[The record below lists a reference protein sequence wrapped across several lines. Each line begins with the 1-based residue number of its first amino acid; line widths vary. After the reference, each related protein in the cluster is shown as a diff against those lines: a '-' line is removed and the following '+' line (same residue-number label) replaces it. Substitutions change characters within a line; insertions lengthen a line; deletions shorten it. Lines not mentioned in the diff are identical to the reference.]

1 MAILMFEPSENGRLN
16 FSIEYENA
24 LFAIVPASCALFAM
38 LLHGISKRL
47 WRRAARRNPKAK
59 MVTTDKMA
67 FAILLILHSVSLGL
81 YFSLSNASTRY
92 MGSSSAAAYT
102 VRFIAALLMCL
113 AVFLFGPH
121 LKVTT
126 DLYLL
131 GTCITDGFRIH
142 TPWAAVNQLGE
153 PKAISLAALQTAII
167 VVTAATLV
175 VSELKA
181 NSSLRTARKKS
192 GPAHVDEPNS
202 GTLGVLFFGWLW
214 PLLAHGSKNQ
224 LVASDMASSII
235 RSKAIY
241 EMVDD
246 LGNNGVR
253 PACNEHPGSS
263 WTSGIQPN
271 VYVIVHKVALRSLAR
286 APPAGGWSAAKGK
299 VLVHVTQDS
308 AAVSAAINIIGM
320 MIPNFIIVAIGSWML
335 FRKIQLAFLGP
346 LLAAAVCTLIPILL
360 GKPLSRSERNLLE
373 ASERRI
379 STVKHLISELR
390 NIRFG
395 YMQHTIERQ
404 AANERRLEIMAAAKF
419 RRILSIVIVVAIFLS
434 SVAILAAFGGYS
446 LLPHRRLDYGV
457 LFTSLSTMQI
467 MLTPLL
473 SIIQMLPSLIASVV
487 SWKRLLAF
495 FEQENE
501 DEQAQ
506 ATTITPQKTEGSSN
520 LPALGGEVDVRMN
533 MIPPAVNYL
542 PLQMKNVTSLWAA
555 DVTAVRNASLS
566 VAAGRLAIVA
576 GIAGSGKSNL
586 LMTILGET
594 QLASG
599 TLHVATKVSFCDQSL
614 WFLPE
619 ASIRENIIFG
629 KAYDEALYQAVTT
642 CCCLDR
648 DFSALQDSD
657 ETKLSVIGAPLSGG
671 QRRRVSLA
679 RALYQGGDLFVFDDI
694 FNGLDATTRNT
705 VAANVFGAHGFLP
718 KRRAAGVLCCTTPPS
733 IMSSFANTEFYVME
747 SGRLRAMVK
756 SSFADQT
763 LEHQGTEGSLTAQ
776 ANNPHDYSGLNGPA
790 ARQESAMRETDV
802 AVDAGATTEATK
814 KKSLEAHRMY
824 FKSLGSPL
832 VIATVFIF
840 LFIWVAVERA
850 SEFWLSQWTS
860 YATIPGIDL
869 NTGYYVG
876 IYAAF
881 SIAGVV
887 AAFIS
892 VWIFFNRAIP
902 SSSIS
907 LHKDM
912 LAVLSKTPVF
922 HVEQHRLET
931 VNHFINDIEA
941 VDLHLPQSLHNLIS
955 VIASALGSLVVIGI
969 GSPFTL
975 IGLPILLPLLFF
987 LQKFYLSTSFQLR
1000 SLRVAA
1006 QAPMLEM
1013 VSALLEG
1020 RTTILALRQEQ
1031 YTARVMSDRIQRGLK
1046 IGYLFSAVQ
1055 IWVTLMLGLLNGC
1068 LAIALATL
1076 LIGLGGSKSVA
1087 WGGLAL
1093 VNIIRLGQDNMLLMN
1108 WWTSFESEMAS
1119 MDRIYG
1125 YIHLTP
1131 QERRQALDM
1140 RPPSDW
1146 PKRGSIRLDNLS
1158 LAHGERQVVKHL
1170 SVNIPPK
1177 SKVAILGRTGSGKT
1191 SLLQTFFGLIRSSSG
1206 CVQVDGLDLDAIEGE
1221 SVQSRFVGHPQNFI
1235 PNAGGT
1241 VRQNLDLV
1249 GILPVSRIQEVLT
1262 RLAPP
1267 HMAAEI
1273 MAKLDSQWN
1282 ECNFSQG
1289 WQQTIGICRTLV
1301 RQSNIYVLDEPTS
1314 GMDEDGHT
1322 TAMETIFSVL
1332 SDRTII
1338 ATMHTLTGIEKF
1350 DQIIVLED
1358 GRLVEQGSPAEL
1370 LALEGSMLKQ
1380 LVSAD

>member
-1 MAILMFEPSENGRLN
+1 
-16 FSIEYENA
+16 
-24 LFAIVPASCALFAM
+24 
-38 LLHGISKRL
+38 
-47 WRRAARRNPKAK
+47 

-102 VRFIAALLMCL
+102 VRFITALLMCL

-181 NSSLRTARKKS
+181 NSSLRTARKKA

-224 LVASDMASSII
+224 LVASDMASAII

-246 LGNNGVR
+246 LGKCVGDEEFLSKFAMDFLFGVILQILSAGATLAQ
-253 PACNEHPGSS
+253 PFI
-263 WTSGIQPN
+263 IQAI
-271 VYVIVHKVALRSLAR
+271 VSYLQGEKKTAAGTWLVIAMVFDQLAMSILEAHGRLAFSQMSIRMRSVIVHKVALRSLAR

-404 AANERRLEIMAAAKF
+404 AANERRLEIMAATKF

-629 KAYDEALYQAVTT
+629 KAYDEALYQAVIT

-657 ETKLSVIGAPLSGG
+657 ETKMSVIGAPLSGG

-850 SEFWLSQWTS
+850 SAFWLSQWAS

-869 NTGYYVG
+869 NTGYYV
-876 IYAAF
+876 
-881 SIAGVV
+881 
-887 AAFIS
+887 
-892 VWIFFNRAIP
+892 
-902 SSSIS
+902 
-907 LHKDM
+907 
-912 LAVLSKTPVF
+912 
-922 HVEQHRLET
+922 
-931 VNHFINDIEA
+931 
-941 VDLHLPQSLHNLIS
+941 
-955 VIASALGSLVVIGI
+955 ALGSLVVIGI

-1119 MDRIYG
+1119 IDRIYR

-1146 PKRGSIRLDNLS
+1146 PKRGSIRLDKLS
-1158 LAHGERQVVKHL
+1158 LAHG
-1170 SVNIPPK
+1170 
-1177 SKVAILGRTGSGKT
+1177 
-1191 SLLQTFFGLIRSSSG
+1191 SSG
-1206 CVQVDGLDLDAIEGE
+1206 CVQVDGLDLAAIEGE

-1249 GILPVSRIQEVLT
+1249 GTLPVSRIQEVLT

-1289 WQQTIGICRTLV
+1289 WQQTIGICRTLI

>member
-1 MAILMFEPSENGRLN
+1 
-16 FSIEYENA
+16 
-24 LFAIVPASCALFAM
+24 
-38 LLHGISKRL
+38 
-47 WRRAARRNPKAK
+47 
-59 MVTTDKMA
+59 
-67 FAILLILHSVSLGL
+67 
-81 YFSLSNASTRY
+81 
-92 MGSSSAAAYT
+92 
-102 VRFIAALLMCL
+102 
-113 AVFLFGPH
+113 
-121 LKVTT
+121 
-126 DLYLL
+126 
-131 GTCITDGFRIH
+131 
-142 TPWAAVNQLGE
+142 
-153 PKAISLAALQTAII
+153 
-167 VVTAATLV
+167 
-175 VSELKA
+175 
-181 NSSLRTARKKS
+181 
-192 GPAHVDEPNS
+192 
-202 GTLGVLFFGWLW
+202 
-214 PLLAHGSKNQ
+214 
-224 LVASDMASSII
+224 
-235 RSKAIY
+235 
-241 EMVDD
+241 
-246 LGNNGVR
+246 
-253 PACNEHPGSS
+253 
-263 WTSGIQPN
+263 
-271 VYVIVHKVALRSLAR
+271 
-286 APPAGGWSAAKGK
+286 
-299 VLVHVTQDS
+299 
-308 AAVSAAINIIGM
+308 
-320 MIPNFIIVAIGSWML
+320 
-335 FRKIQLAFLGP
+335 
-346 LLAAAVCTLIPILL
+346 
-360 GKPLSRSERNLLE
+360 
-373 ASERRI
+373 
-379 STVKHLISELR
+379 
-390 NIRFG
+390 
-395 YMQHTIERQ
+395 
-404 AANERRLEIMAAAKF
+404 
-419 RRILSIVIVVAIFLS
+419 
-434 SVAILAAFGGYS
+434 
-446 LLPHRRLDYGV
+446 
-457 LFTSLSTMQI
+457 
-467 MLTPLL
+467 
-473 SIIQMLPSLIASVV
+473 
-487 SWKRLLAF
+487 
-495 FEQENE
+495 
-501 DEQAQ
+501 
-506 ATTITPQKTEGSSN
+506 
-520 LPALGGEVDVRMN
+520 
-533 MIPPAVNYL
+533 
-542 PLQMKNVTSLWAA
+542 
-555 DVTAVRNASLS
+555 
-566 VAAGRLAIVA
+566 
-576 GIAGSGKSNL
+576 
-586 LMTILGET
+586 
-594 QLASG
+594 
-599 TLHVATKVSFCDQSL
+599 
-614 WFLPE
+614 
-619 ASIRENIIFG
+619 
-629 KAYDEALYQAVTT
+629 
-642 CCCLDR
+642 
-648 DFSALQDSD
+648 
-657 ETKLSVIGAPLSGG
+657 
-671 QRRRVSLA
+671 
-679 RALYQGGDLFVFDDI
+679 
-694 FNGLDATTRNT
+694 
-705 VAANVFGAHGFLP
+705 
-718 KRRAAGVLCCTTPPS
+718 
-733 IMSSFANTEFYVME
+733 MSSFANTEFYVME
-747 SGRLRAMVK
+747 SGRLRAIVK

-763 LEHQGTEGSLTAQ
+763 LEHEGTEGSLTAQ
-776 ANNPHDYSGLNGPA
+776 ANNPHDDSGLNGPA
-790 ARQESAMRETDV
+790 ARQESAMRETDL

-850 SEFWLSQWTS
+850 SAFWLSQWAS
-860 YATIPGIDL
+860 YATRPGIDL

-881 SIAGVV
+881 SIAGVLS
-887 AAFIS
+887 AFIS

-912 LAVLSKTPVF
+912 LAVLSKTPVC

-975 IGLPILLPLLFF
+975 IGLSILLPLLFF

-1055 IWVTLMLGLLNGC
+1055 IWATLMLGLLNGC

-1093 VNIIRLGQDNMLLMN
+1093 VNIIRLGQDNMLLMD

-1131 QERRQALDM
+1131 QERRQALDI

-1158 LAHGERQVVKHL
+1158 LAHGQRQVVKHL

-1177 SKVAILGRTGSGKT
+1177 SKVAILGRTGSG
-1191 SLLQTFFGLIRSSSG
+1191 
-1206 CVQVDGLDLDAIEGE
+1206 CVQVDGLDLAAIEGE

-1249 GILPVSRIQEVLT
+1249 GTLPVSRIQEVLT

-1289 WQQTIGICRTLV
+1289 WQQTIGICRTLL

-1332 SDRTII
+1332 SDSTII